1 MTKYRIILYHFLL
14 LSIMLITTQA
24 ITAQVYL
31 DFGRALQWKLYGD
44 AVSKKM
50 IEQEKMQL
58 AISGNH
64 IYMTLETG
72 KIVDIQEEMN
82 SYLHS
87 YHDKLKLAAMCFSLY
102 NECKMVVE
110 NLQSVNKSISEN
122 PEGIIATTF
131 VDERGKIYVMLF
143 SQTLS
148 LINDIYHI
156 FNNKDEE
163 AKESNSEYNRIYQL
177 DLIRKRLVTIN
188 KQLNIMAKYIKY
200 TNLNDLLNRIL
211 KKHVKFQT
219 KTRQEIAQD
228 CFVKWRDHYST
239 SSVLFK

>member
-1 MTKYRIILYHFLL
+1 MLL
-14 LSIMLITTQA
+14 IMLIT
-24 ITAQVYL
+24 AQTISAQIYL
-31 DFGRALQWKLYGD
+31 DLTRALTWKQYGD

-50 IEQEKMQL
+50 VEQEKMQL

-87 YHDKLKLAAMCFSLY
+87 YHNKLKLAAMCFSLY

-110 NLQSVNKSISEN
+110 NLQSVNKSISDN

-163 AKESNSEYNRIYQL
+163 AKEPNNEYNRIYQL
-177 DLIRKRLVTIN
+177 DLIRKRLININ
-188 KQLNIMAKYIKY
+188 KQLDVMAKYIKY
-200 TNLNDLLNRIL
+200 TNLNDLMNRIL
-211 KKHVKFQT
+211 KKHVKFHT
-219 KTRQEIAQD
+219 KTRLEIAQD
-228 CFVKWRDHYST
+228 CLVKWRDHYST